1 MLQPVKVFKF
11 GGASVKDADAVR
23 NLVSIVQHFK
33 GQPLVVV
40 VSAMGKMTNA
50 LEQVV
55 EAAVSGHMSLP
66 DLLKGVTGY
75 HRQVMESLFGDPLHP
90 VFREVEAL
98 LDELSQ
104 LATQP
109 SVQPYDLLYDQ
120 IVPYGELVST
130 TIISHY
136 LNYCGVANHWAD
148 ARRMLLTDDTWRDA
162 RIMWDETRQAVA
174 DTWKQTLTAGD
185 SSPLM
190 LTQGFIGMA
199 PTRQS
204 TTLGREGS
212 DFTAAVLAWSLDAES
227 VTIWKDV
234 PGMLNA
240 DPKYFPDTVKLE
252 QISYEE
258 AIELAYYGATV
269 IHPKTIKPLQNKQI
283 PLYVK
288 SFVYPAE
295 EGSVIG
301 PFAECRPDVPSYI
314 FKTNQVLISIA
325 PRDFSFIAEKNLQI
339 IFGVFGAA
347 GIRINLMQNS
357 AISFSVCVDQDVRRI
372 PAVIGQLKNS
382 FRVRYNEGLQLIT
395 IRRYT
400 PGVIEKIVAGRKILV
415 EQRSRLTAQLVVE

>member
-1 MLQPVKVFKF
+1 MLQTVRVFKF

-23 NLVSIVQHFK
+23 NLVSIVRHFR

-55 EAAVSGHMSLP
+55 DASVSKQESLP
-66 DLLKGVTGY
+66 DLLKGVAGY
-75 HRQVMESLFGDPLHP
+75 HLQIMQSLFDDPYHP

-98 LDELSQ
+98 SDELSQ

-109 SVQPYDLLYDQ
+109 SAQPYDLLYDQ
-120 IVPYGELVST
+120 LVPFGELIST

-136 LNYCGVANHWAD
+136 LRYCGIDNHWAD
-148 ARRMLLTDDTWRDA
+148 ARRMLLTDDSWRDA
-162 RIMWDETRQAVA
+162 RVIWDETRLAVSEE
-174 DTWKQTLTAGD
+174 WQHTLEESGA
-185 SSPLM
+185 SPLM

-288 SFVYPAE
+288 SFVQPAD

-357 AISFSVCVDQDVRRI
+357 AISFSVCVDQDLRRI
-372 PAVIGQLKNS
+372 PAVIGQLKNN

-400 PGVIEKIVAGRKILV
+400 PDVIEKIVAGRKVFV
-415 EQRSRLTAQLVVE
+415 EQRSRLTAQLVVG